1 MWEEEIRE
9 YKLYVSHID
18 NDEKEYNI
26 FLDKLNAGH
35 DFEWINYSIPGNKN
49 YIEQIK
55 DVDIVII
62 LSGHYS
68 KDESSIKKQLEYAKK
83 LKKPII
89 TVRPYGMENVPT
101 FIEDLAQDI
110 VGWNTPCIIEVIKEN
125 ALNDQV

>member
-1 MWEEEIRE
+1 MWDDEIRE

-18 NDEKEYNI
+18 NDDNEYNI
-26 FLDKLNAGH
+26 FLDKLNARH

-49 YIEQIK
+49 YIEQMK

-68 KDESSIKKQLEYAKK
+68 KDEFAIKNQLEYAKK

-89 TVRPYGMENVPT
+89 AVRPYGMENVPT
-101 FIEDLAQDI
+101 FIEDLVQDI
-110 VGWNTPCIIEVIKEN
+110 VGWNSSCIVEVIKEN
-125 ALNDQV
+125 ALNDQL